1 MVNLQALPDK
11 GERLRTQVKELEQAL
26 ESLSLTAA
34 GQPGNVGVHSIQ
46 FFLFFFLPQ
55 LPNN

>member
-34 GQPGNVGVHSIQ
+34 GQPGNVGVHLIH
-46 FFLFFFLPQ
+46 FFCSFFTSASK
-55 LPNN
+55 